1 LLKRTVQEET
11 TPSILVF
18 WAMESKSS
26 MYHKV
31 VIGLL
36 ATLFQL
42 DVFLL
47 LKAKNRISDTLV
59 IGVYTF
65 TISFMLYL
73 LALEIL
79 ADKIGLKK
87 MLILE

>member
-1 LLKRTVQEET
+1 
-11 TPSILVF
+11 
-18 WAMESKSS
+18 

-36 ATLFQL
+36 ATLFNSM
-42 DVFLL
+42 FSCC
-47 LKAKNRISDTLV
+47 LKQRIGLSDTLV